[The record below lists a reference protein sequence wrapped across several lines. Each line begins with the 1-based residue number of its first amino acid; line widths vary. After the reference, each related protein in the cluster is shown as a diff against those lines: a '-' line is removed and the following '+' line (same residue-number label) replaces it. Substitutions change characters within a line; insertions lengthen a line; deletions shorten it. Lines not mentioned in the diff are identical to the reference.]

1 MTTPAKLN
9 FKLYQGSTF
18 NETLRWES
26 SVKSY
31 KTITGITKSAPV
43 VVTSP
48 NHGIP
53 LEWRVRFTN
62 ILGMTDLNNAET
74 YYRVTSTT
82 TNTVTISDINSLGYK
97 DYISG
102 GVIEYM
108 TPIDLTGFT
117 ARMQIRGTIN
127 DSAIIKELTTGN
139 GGIVLNNTTKTIVLS
154 IPADITAAYTWNS
167 AVYGLEMT
175 SAGGQVTP
183 LCYGTI
189 TLVKDVIR

>member
-9 FKLYQGSTF
+9 FKMYQGATF

-31 KTITGITKSAPV
+31 KTITGITKSAPL

-48 NHGIP
+48 AHGIP
-53 LEWRVRFTN
+53 LEWRVRFTS

-74 YYRVTSTT
+74 YHRVTTT
-82 TNTVTISDINSLGYK
+82 STNTITIANINSLGYK

-102 GVIEYM
+102 GVIEYN

-117 ARMQIRGTIN
+117 ARMQIRATVA
-127 DSAIIKELTTGN
+127 DTTVIREMTTSN
-139 GGIVLNNTTKTIVLS
+139 GGIVLNNTTKTIVLI
-154 IPADITAAYTWNS
+154 IPADVTAAYTWNS
-167 AVYGLEMT
+167 TVYALEMT
-175 SAGGQVTP
+175 SSGGQVTP

-189 TLVKDVIR
+189 SLVKDTIR